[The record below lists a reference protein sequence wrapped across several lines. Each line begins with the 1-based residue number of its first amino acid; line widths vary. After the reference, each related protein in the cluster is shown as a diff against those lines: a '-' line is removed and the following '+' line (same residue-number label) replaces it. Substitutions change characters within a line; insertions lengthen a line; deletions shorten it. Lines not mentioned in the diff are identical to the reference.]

1 MTGHKISGDA
11 LVENSMITDGCRING
26 QVRHSILFSGVKV
39 EAGAQVEDAVVM
51 GSTTIK
57 SGAVVKHCIVAE
69 NVGIGVNAV
78 VGAMPSNG
86 EKGVATIG
94 PGIEIGPGAKIG
106 PSAMVKNNV
115 KGGEEQW

>member
-1 MTGHKISGDA
+1 
-11 LVENSMITDGCRING
+11 
-26 QVRHSILFSGVKV
+26 
-39 EAGAQVEDAVVM
+39 
-51 GSTTIK
+51 
-57 SGAVVKHCIVAE
+57 
-69 NVGIGVNAV
+69 
-78 VGAMPSNG
+78 MPSDG